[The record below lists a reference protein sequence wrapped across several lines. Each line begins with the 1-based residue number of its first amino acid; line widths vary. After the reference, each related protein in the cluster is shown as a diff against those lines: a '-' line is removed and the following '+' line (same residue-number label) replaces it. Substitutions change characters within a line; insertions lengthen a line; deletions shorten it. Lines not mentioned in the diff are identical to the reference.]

1 MIQLDPVSHVWG
13 ITGNLGG
20 GKSLTAV
27 SIAVSAMLRGFYVVS
42 NITLDCDAIRLDTG
56 VPASRLYQ
64 HFSFDSPD
72 FDPFVLPCGS
82 PRGTP
87 GGKRVVVILDE
98 CAEWIDQYST
108 LSNPRIKRFLSW
120 LRHSSKRSQDVVLI
134 VQRLEY
140 LNKSIRILISKW
152 VVVDDMLVWRLPV
165 VRIRVPFMGGYCLQ
179 RVFDRTRRFVQG
191 PYIVRKLQF
200 GKYYRTSE
208 CLNSDGALV
217 YNEYEIPRRSD
228 VSGFGYIVLFCFSLF
243 VLTCTVLLCSR
254 RPLPDPVRALSAYGV
269 GK

>member
-1 MIQLDPVSHVWG
+1 MISLDPVSHVWG

-27 SIAVSAMLRGFYVVS
+27 SLAVHAMERGYFVVS
-42 NITLDCDAIRLDTG
+42 NITLDCDSIYRHFG

-64 HFSFDSPD
+64 HFSFESPD
-72 FDPFVLPCGS
+72 FDPFTLPCGS
-82 PRGTP
+82 PRGS
-87 GGKRVVVILDE
+87 GGRKRVLVVLDE

-152 VVVDDMLVWRLPV
+152 VVVDDLLVYRLPV
-165 VRIRVPFMGGYCLQ
+165 VRMRIPFLGGFCLQ
-179 RVFDRTRRFVQG
+179 RVFDRNRRLVQG
-191 PYIVRKLQF
+191 PYIVRKSLYGRF
-200 GKYYRTSE
+200 YRTAE
-208 CLNSDGALV
+208 CLNLDGASICEEYTIPMRTDVPWVGFVFV
-217 YNEYEIPRRSD
+217 Y
-228 VSGFGYIVLFCFSLF
+228 LLSLF
-243 VLTCTVLLCSR
+243 VLFWAVRQLSYSIPSAPSAL
-254 RPLPDPVRALSAYGV
+254 VRASGAR
-269 GK
+269 